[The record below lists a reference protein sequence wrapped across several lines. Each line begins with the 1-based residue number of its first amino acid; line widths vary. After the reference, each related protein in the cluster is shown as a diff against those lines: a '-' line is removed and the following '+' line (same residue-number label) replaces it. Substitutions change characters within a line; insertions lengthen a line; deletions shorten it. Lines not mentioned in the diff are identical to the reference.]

1 MILTSLIIMDANA
14 RNPENSHNSDKF
26 VVEDSLLPEDK
37 SIAYDATIA
46 SDLAEKLVRELAQN
60 GIQCDEQTQM
70 LLRAQI
76 TIAYDPQEKYQ
87 QLRKDI
93 SGQPH
98 TAAREDQQLR
108 KDISGQP
115 HTAAREDQQLQNASL
130 VGLGMVV
137 LALFGLL
144 SQCASL
150 FEPPLDVTTFRNC
163 INSSYPE
170 DFCTRKA
177 REVYQSGRGYP

>member
-1 MILTSLIIMDANA
+1 MDANA

-98 TAAREDQQLR
+98 TAAREDQQL
-108 KDISGQP
+108 
-115 HTAAREDQQLQNASL
+115 QNASL